1 MNPVHINK
9 TLMAIVPSDRQV
21 NTDKVQLNT
30 KVIDT
35 SQSVTTKV
43 VQQTTQSQ
51 LHQLLTNLPA
61 LQRFV
66 ALLSSLN
73 GTLTAPQ
80 NLTQQIFSQLLL
92 PKNQAAMIPWL
103 QQGAGQSAIK
113 VLLQQLSTP
122 NSTLN
127 LWLSD
132 LSTHEQNEF
141 KALLRLAAEQRLAL
155 SPQPDTDIPNVL
167 QLHLAQ
173 AQGREIKLHVWREN
187 TKRKHKENEKEDTWH
202 INLTLPIG
210 KSESLITKAVWK
222 NEQLNLLFS
231 STSPQLLQ
239 RTELL
244 TPHLTHRMQSL
255 GIATSNI
262 TFKQTSK
269 AYDSGESATY
279 TGLIAKI

>member
-1 MNPVHINK
+1 MNPVHLNK

-30 KVIDT
+30 KVVDT
-35 SQSVTTKV
+35 SQPVTTKV
-43 VQQTTQSQ
+43 VQQTASSQ

-73 GTLTAPQ
+73 GTLAAPQ
-80 NLTQQIFSQLLL
+80 NLTQQIFSQLFL
-92 PKNQAAMIPWL
+92 PNNQATIIPWL

-141 KALLRLAAEQRLAL
+141 KALLRLAAEQRVAL

-262 TFKQTSK
+262 TFKQEVK
-269 AYDSGESATY
+269 RYDQDETTTY
-279 TGLIAKI
+279 PGLIAKI